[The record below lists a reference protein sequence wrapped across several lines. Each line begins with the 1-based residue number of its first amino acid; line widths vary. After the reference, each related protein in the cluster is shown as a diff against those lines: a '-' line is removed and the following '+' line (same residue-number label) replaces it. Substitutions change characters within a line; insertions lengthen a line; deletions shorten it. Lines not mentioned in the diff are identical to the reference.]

1 MIRKPRVHPV
11 YGTNLVGINFR
22 ERWNIVETATK
33 VEIETY
39 IKNEKH
45 VKAERARTHGSWWER
60 RQSTVN
66 ERIQNTYFRK
76 LWRTRFSQT
85 FEQDKIYRM
94 DRNLARWNTKLG
106 PTSGDGFATSYQ
118 FERDRKHVLSDGDLL
133 ILTKRDDM
141 GNLYFSKI
149 NEITAAHPYVFNR
162 DNANLGYIV
171 PVEA

>member
-1 MIRKPRVHPV
+1 
-11 YGTNLVGINFR
+11 
-22 ERWNIVETATK
+22 
-33 VEIETY
+33 
-39 IKNEKH
+39 
-45 VKAERARTHGSWWER
+45 
-60 RQSTVN
+60 
-66 ERIQNTYFRK
+66 
-76 LWRTRFSQT
+76 
-85 FEQDKIYRM
+85 M

-118 FERDRKHVLSDGDLL
+118 FERDRKHMLSDGDLL

>member
-1 MIRKPRVHPV
+1 MIRKPRVHPI
-11 YGTNLVGINFR
+11 YQINLVGINFR

-33 VEIETY
+33 EELETY
-39 IKNEKH
+39 IKNSNH
-45 VKAERARTHGSWWER
+45 VKKQRTLHSGSWWET
-60 RQSTVN
+60 RQTTVDA
-66 ERIQNTYFRK
+66 RIQNTYFRK
-76 LWRTRFSQT
+76 LWRTRFSQA
-85 FEQDKIYRM
+85 FEKDKIYRM

-106 PTSGDGFATSYQ
+106 PTTGNGFATSYQ
-118 FERDRKHVLSDGDLL
+118 FERERKHVLSDGDLL
-133 ILTKRDDM
+133 ILMKRDEM